1 MLKTGLSLMPFTVTC
16 GSCALLELR
25 GKSQASCSGPSPATM
40 IDPIS
45 ITIITLA
52 CSVAAALKSVY
63 DMICKFFKSISNWRL
78 SRMFKEIGS
87 LMQQYKRDGWLPAS
101 HVEVAWQCLLR
112 LLCEKFQHDIT
123 ITVSRDRNYEITVK
137 KGQTCQRARTKAGI
151 NMGTYNCRQGTR
163 LWI

>member
-1 MLKTGLSLMPFTVTC
+1 
-16 GSCALLELR
+16 
-25 GKSQASCSGPSPATM
+25 M

-101 HVEVAWQCLLR
+101 RKYFQEARKRGL
-112 LLCEKFQHDIT
+112 EKD
-123 ITVSRDRNYEITVK
+123 VY
-137 KGQTCQRARTKAGI
+137 RTE
-151 NMGTYNCRQGTR
+151 C
-163 LWI
+163 

>member
-1 MLKTGLSLMPFTVTC
+1 
-16 GSCALLELR
+16 
-25 GKSQASCSGPSPATM
+25 M

-101 HVEVAWQCLLR
+101 QKATLSKLMEQARAADWKGKLRSEGQYKLLK
-112 LLCEKFQHDIT
+112 EADGIETDICNAT
-123 ITVSRDRNYEITVK
+123 S
-137 KGQTCQRARTKAGI
+137 
-151 NMGTYNCRQGTR
+151 
-163 LWI
+163 